1 MAEQREAR
9 FLIHDEPQYLLV
21 RAGGEPSPL
30 YGPADPENHEDLGAF
45 TRNAPLDDDGLVLPA
60 DLADALCSWS
70 LSRPSDGF
78 PSRRHMRRYVERG
91 LEIARAVA
99 RRLGPAWVVRYWDE
113 RQGGAKFVCW
123 GCGRLDWALEEHGE
137 PPHPLHIVVEG
148 EFTWYPLRA
157 EGFGDFAPDG
167 PVGSLHLSEELVA
180 DLYAWAKSI
189 DATVNLD
196 LRDREDGKYD
206 DEWERL
212 FHEGTELARRV
223 AHELGPARKVTYKG
237 LANGGTAAM
246 TSVTWQGDRR
256 V

>member
-1 MAEQREAR
+1 MS
-9 FLIHDEPQYLLV
+9 IGHEPRHLLV
-21 RAGGEPSPL
+21 RALGAPSPL
-30 YGPADPENHEDLGAF
+30 YGTDAGPLAEVADFTQSVPVDSLG
-45 TRNAPLDDDGLVLPA
+45 LPDESA
-60 DLADALCSWS
+60 RELLSWS
-70 LSRPSDGF
+70 QTRPPGGF
-78 PSRRHMRRYVERG
+78 TARPALRKHVERG
-91 LEIARAVA
+91 LELARAVA
-99 RRLGPAWVVRYWDE
+99 RHLGPAWVVRYWDE
-113 RQGGAKFVCW
+113 RQARAKFVCW

-148 EFTWYPLRA
+148 EFKWYPLRA

-167 PVGSLHLSEELVA
+167 PVGSLRLSEELVA

-189 DATVNLD
+189 DTTVNLD

-212 FHEGTELARRV
+212 FHAGTELARRV

-237 LANGGTAAM
+237 LANGGPAAM
-246 TSVTWQGDRR
+246 TSVTWRGDRD

>member
-1 MAEQREAR
+1 LRK
-9 FLIHDEPQYLLV
+9 H
-21 RAGGEPSPL
+21 
-30 YGPADPENHEDLGAF
+30 
-45 TRNAPLDDDGLVLPA
+45 
-60 DLADALCSWS
+60 
-70 LSRPSDGF
+70 
-78 PSRRHMRRYVERG
+78 VERG
-91 LEIARAVA
+91 LELAQALARH
-99 RRLGPAWVVRYWDE
+99 LGPAWVVRYWDE
-113 RQGGAKFVCW
+113 RQGGATFVCW

-246 TSVTWQGDRR
+246 TSVTWQGDRK